1 MNRKTIRAVVLLGA
15 ISLVGILFIQFFWVS
30 KTIES
35 QKTAI
40 QIQRNQDSLV
50 QLRFSEKTNLALRDV
65 IEDLNQASDQATSN
79 LDTASLLIA
88 FSGHPRIG
96 ERKAHSAWSS
106 AEQSGLS
113 ADDVRTL
120 DDLAAANLAYEKK
133 FDHVFLICATGKNGI
148 EILKECNSRINNS
161 PEVEIQEAREQLRL
175 INQIRIKKLLE
186 ES

>member
-1 MNRKTIRAVVLLGA
+1 MDSATAHLVFKRCTIAPA
-15 ISLVGILFIQFFWVS
+15 YCDALVS
-30 KTIES
+30 
-35 QKTAI
+35 A
-40 QIQRNQDSLV
+40 RP
-50 QLRFSEKTNLALRDV
+50 FST

-79 LDTASLLIA
+79 LDTAPSRQSPTSTA
-88 FSGHPRIG
+88 

-120 DDLAAANLAYEKK
+120 DDLAAANLAYESK
-133 FDHVFLICATGKNGI
+133 FDHVFLICATGKNGA
-148 EILKECNSRINNS
+148 EMLKECNRRINNS

>member
-1 MNRKTIRAVVLLGA
+1 MDSAMAHLVFKRCTIAPA
-15 ISLVGILFIQFFWVS
+15 YCDALVS
-30 KTIES
+30 
-35 QKTAI
+35 A
-40 QIQRNQDSLV
+40 RP
-50 QLRFSEKTNLALRDV
+50 FST

-79 LDTASLLIA
+79 LDAASLLIA

-113 ADDVRTL
+113 ADDVKTL
-120 DDLAAANLAYEKK
+120 DDLSAANLAYESK
-133 FDHVFLICATGKNGI
+133 FDHVFLICATGKNGT
-148 EILKECNSRINNS
+148 EMLKECNRRINNS

>member
-1 MNRKTIRAVVLLGA
+1 MPSLREINAMDSAMAHLVFKRCTIAPA
-15 ISLVGILFIQFFWVS
+15 YCDALVS
-30 KTIES
+30 ARPYST
-35 QKTAI
+35 
-40 QIQRNQDSLV
+40 
-50 QLRFSEKTNLALRDV
+50 

-148 EILKECNSRINNS
+148 EMLKECNRRINNS

>member
-65 IEDLNQASDQATSN
+65 IEDLNQASDYPIDNYGAVKQMSN
-79 LDTASLLIA
+79 NEFLVEVADEVQPFFLETLLKRE
-88 FSGHPRIG
+88 F
-96 ERKAHSAWSS
+96 
-106 AEQSGLS
+106 
-113 ADDVRTL
+113 
-120 DDLAAANLAYEKK
+120 Y
-133 FDHVFLICATGKNGI
+133 
-148 EILKECNSRINNS
+148 
-161 PEVEIQEAREQLRL
+161 QES
-175 INQIRIKKLLE
+175 INQDFQFAIYNCYTDSMEYGDLMVFSKDSITIKNQFHSSSEFQNVKLKKPTDIILLFIFRK
-186 ES
+186 SSKLKSMKLHD